1 MGEDHDAPLKDVPT
15 ARKRD
20 DSAGSTAAPLA
31 ALCPSVP
38 TGRKLEVSAGRTA
51 EASHARPRT
60 AKRQRSV
67 VDSAGLMAAANAA
80 EWKAANALLTNET
93 AICVIC
99 INRVAP
105 ALALALAAL
114 AAVRAPPS
122 ASWASSSI
130 ADAFGFVP
138 AYSPLELQL
147 DDKSKPMSDDATLSM
162 NVL

>member
-122 ASWASSSI
+122 I
-130 ADAFGFVP
+130 E
-138 AYSPLELQL
+138 ELGL
-147 DDKSKPMSDDATLSM
+147 LLHRRCLRLCSCVFPSRVTIG
-162 NVL
+162 

>member
-114 AAVRAPPS
+114 AA
-122 ASWASSSI
+122 SWASSSI